1 MDRIKSHHTR
11 LRFFTR
17 LSGLVYSDPPKAA
30 YKLFWRRLRTVD
42 VFDPRANR
50 WESLKT
56 EMVDARS
63 AGQARMARSS
73 FHHGSFFALDD
84 LISCYVVYPDIS

>member
-1 MDRIKSHHTR
+1 MSLAT
-11 LRFFTR
+11 
-17 LSGLVYSDPPKAA
+17 PKAA
-30 YKLFWRRLRTVD
+30 YKVFRRRLRTVD

-63 AGQARMARSS
+63 AGQARMPGLHS
-73 FHHGSFFALDD
+73 FILFHSFSLFLLLDD
-84 LISCYVVYPDIS
+84 LLSGDLS